1 MFDSR
6 PRDTSLTNNH
16 GLGSFIDISSS
27 DMNRFKALK
36 SSEKQLFTVMKNWKK
51 CGEIVAEEED

>member
-16 GLGSFIDISSS
+16 GFKSFIDISSS

-51 CGEIVAEEED
+51 RGEIVAEEED